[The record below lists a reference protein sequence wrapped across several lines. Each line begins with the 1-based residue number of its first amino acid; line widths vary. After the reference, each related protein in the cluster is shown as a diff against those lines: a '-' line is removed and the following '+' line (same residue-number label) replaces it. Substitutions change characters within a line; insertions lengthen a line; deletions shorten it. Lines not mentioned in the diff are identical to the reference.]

1 MNPSELRH
9 HPRAP
14 ATGTGGLKKL
24 MQFRTGPNQTAH
36 LLAML
41 FKGETALLFPLQ
53 PLSAPYMILSKLRLP
68 SRALA
73 ISSKWHK
80 TDLVRFKTESVE
92 KSVHESLSI
101 LDFHQPSSQ
110 ISLNLHL
117 PMPIGSPASP
127 RSSGHRQKWWM
138 WVFILAA
145 KNDAFRAFK
154 KFKFLTENKTEYKIK
169 TLRTDRDNEFL
180 STEFTQFCENEG
192 IERHLTVPYT
202 PQQNGVVERQN
213 RTMMAMARSLLK
225 DTHMPTRF
233 WEEAVLL
240 IGLLG
245 GFFASGYSYMLH
257 ATARRDM
264 NKIVFSIF
272 TPSLIFAS
280 LSKTVTFE
288 EIVSWWFMPVN
299 FGIVFLFGGILGWIV
314 VKLLKPQEHLESLV
328 VATCSSGNLA
338 NLMLI
343 IIPAACLEK
352 GNPFGDET
360 MCSACALSYVSLSTA
375 EIPLLLSG
383 GFLDKGMNLGNKLKE
398 ALQNFVEEEL
408 LAPPTVA
415 SVDYRTHSWSST
427 IVEASFYSDGT
438 VPCITFILGGNL
450 TQGIRK
456 STIKPMVIFAIVC
469 VRYMIFPL
477 IGIAVVQAAYEVG
490 FATYDPLYRSTMN
503 QLFDV
508 GQEESSVIFLWTYL
522 IAAIALTFWSTV
534 VMWLLS

>member
-24 MQFRTGPNQTAH
+24 MQFRIGPNQTAH

-68 SRALA
+68 SRAPA

-92 KSVHESLSI
+92 KSGHESLSI

-127 RSSGHRQKWWM
+127 RSSGHRQKWW
-138 WVFILAA
+138 
-145 KNDAFRAFK
+145 
-154 KFKFLTENKTEYKIK
+154 
-169 TLRTDRDNEFL
+169 
-180 STEFTQFCENEG
+180 
-192 IERHLTVPYT
+192 
-202 PQQNGVVERQN
+202 
-213 RTMMAMARSLLK
+213 
-225 DTHMPTRF
+225 
-233 WEEAVLL
+233 
-240 IGLLG
+240 
-245 GFFASGYSYMLH
+245 
-257 ATARRDM
+257 
-264 NKIVFSIF
+264 
-272 TPSLIFAS
+272 
-280 LSKTVTFE
+280 
-288 EIVSWWFMPVN
+288 FMPVN
-299 FGIVFLFGGILGWIV
+299 LGIVFLFGGILGWIV
-314 VKLLKPQEHLESLV
+314 VKLLKPQEHLEGLV
-328 VATCSSGNLA
+328 VATCSSGNLG

-352 GNPFGDET
+352 GNPFSDET
-360 MCSACALSYVSLSTA
+360 MCSARALSYVSFSMA

-383 GFLDKGMNLGNKLKE
+383 GFHDKGMNLGNKLKE
-398 ALQNFVEEEL
+398 ALQNFVEEL

-415 SVDYRTHSWSST
+415 SIIGL
-427 IVEASFYSDGT
+427 IVGAVPWLKPLFIGLTAPLKVVQDSIRILGDGT
-438 VPCITFILGGNL
+438 VPCITLILGRNL
-450 TQGIRK
+450 TQGICK

-477 IGIAVVQAAYEVG
+477 IGIAVVQAAYEKNLSLNLN
-490 FATYDPLYRSTMN
+490 AARMN

-534 VMWLLS
+534 FIWLLS